1 MNRPAAC
8 TPPVRSN
15 AFCAERNR
23 PGRLHST
30 AGSTVA
36 GSEATAYRLVVCSA
50 SMLAVPHTPHALV
63 VVNARFALSRN
74 DIPSRRVTS
83 TTL

>member
-1 MNRPAAC
+1 M
-8 TPPVRSN
+8 PPVRSN
-15 AFCAERNR
+15 AFWAARRR

-30 AGSTVA
+30 AGSTFA
-36 GSEATAYRLVVCSA
+36 ESSATAYRLVVWSA
-50 SMLAVPHTPHALV
+50 SMLAVPHTPQALV
-63 VVNARFALSRN
+63 VTNARLALSRN